1 MKLYSVS
8 ISGKRYHFLGE
19 IPLSL
24 VSLIEDYCG
33 SQNNDILSHDSEK
46 AFSELYRF
54 VRYELK
60 CNIIPID
67 IEHVFRI
74 NL

>member
-1 MKLYSVS
+1 MKLYSIS

-19 IPLSL
+19 IPLPL
-24 VSLIEDYCG
+24 VSLIDDYCG
-33 SQNNDILSHDSEK
+33 SYNNGNSSDDPDK

-60 CNIIPID
+60 CNINPFDID
-67 IEHVFRI
+67 HVFRI